1 MFKSLKFF
9 AILLICLLFILSYMT
24 GCFPVASSEI
34 NLAHKSSA
42 EAEEE
47 AENYVYDK
55 INELIDN
62 ILPSPVVLSHDSGE
76 IINGSGDK
84 ELIFIKGYAN
94 KGNKIEV
101 YINGQLAHDDVV
113 VDSNGNFETLNG
125 VEIVEGEN
133 NIGLVSVGN
142 SGRKSSPTEFT
153 LFLVVP
159 QKVEYVLY
167 KDSMSLEEIGDS
179 FYTEEINPLVFI
191 YGTHLPSSKVF
202 IQVNDIMA
210 GELTCD
216 SSGIFQLS
224 DVKLQQGSNEIA
236 VWAKS
241 TDGFTSAPVF
251 KDLMVYR
258 DLKIPYPVNLTGYA
272 QGNAN
277 YLNWGVSTDTDF
289 DLYKIVRV
297 EDPCI
302 NPEYPVNDV
311 IATFSDININS
322 YIDDDIISGNSYYYT
337 VWALDKAGKAVSSNV
352 LAIPKPVYSISIKPL
367 PSTGDSTISR
377 REWFYQPFEITNTGN
392 VTVNI
397 QPFMVWIKL
406 EPSFDKDEE
415 ISPIWEVHLWNPND
429 NQYYYSD
436 EDIYETHI
444 ADWAKTGG
452 YTTTEEETVYSEDG
466 LTRTDTVTEVTQI
479 TDYNE
484 VNLKRVMTTITE
496 TTITETDLS
505 GVNPPTYTTTTD
517 TVTKLVAPESIGSI
531 IEGLQPGESVVVEV
545 KIQNI
550 AAENGEKII
559 PHFHFAPVDCDGRYY
574 TDEMVSTGD
583 VVAIG
588 RSRS

>member
-9 AILLICLLFILSYMT
+9 VILLICLLFILSYMA
-24 GCFPVASSEI
+24 GCFPVASGEI

-84 ELIFIKGYAN
+84 ELVFIKGYAD

-125 VEIVEGEN
+125 VEIFEGEN
-133 NIGLVSVGN
+133 NIGLVSVDN

-159 QKVEYVLY
+159 QKVEYALY
-167 KDSMSLEEIGDS
+167 KDNIGLEEIGDS
-179 FYTEEINPLVFI
+179 FYTEEIDPLVFI
-191 YGTHLPSSKVF
+191 YGTHLPSSRVF
-202 IQVNDIMA
+202 IQVNDVMA
-210 GELTCD
+210 GEVECD
-216 SSGIFQLS
+216 SSGIFQLENIA
-224 DVKLQQGSNEIA
+224 LQQGSNEIA

-241 TDGFTSAPVF
+241 TNGFASAPVF

-258 DLKIPYPVNLTGYA
+258 DLNIPYPVNLTGYA

-289 DLYKIVRV
+289 DSYKIVRV
-297 EDPCI
+297 EDPCV
-302 NPEYPVNDV
+302 NPEYPDDDV
-311 IATFSDININS
+311 IVTFSDININS

-367 PSTGDSTISR
+367 PSTGDPTISR

-406 EPSFDKDEE
+406 EPSFDEDEE
-415 ISPIWEVHLWNPND
+415 IS
-429 NQYYYSD
+429 YM
-436 EDIYETHI
+436 
-444 ADWAKTGG
+444 GG
-452 YTTTEEETVYSEDG
+452 T
-466 LTRTDTVTEVTQI
+466 L
-479 TDYNE
+479 
-484 VNLKRVMTTITE
+484 M
-496 TTITETDLS
+496 
-505 GVNPPTYTTTTD
+505 
-517 TVTKLVAPESIGSI
+517 ES
-531 IEGLQPGESVVVEV
+531 Q
-545 KIQNI
+545 
-550 AAENGEKII
+550 
-559 PHFHFAPVDCDGRYY
+559 
-574 TDEMVSTGD
+574 
-583 VVAIG
+583 
-588 RSRS
+588 